1 MKGRFAAMAGEGA
14 NLKRPMGGLLS
25 RIRQALPRPLSPA
38 NLLATLL
45 VFASAFASLGVLW
58 WFARH
63 GWAIYRLTRGVGDTV
78 FYSADGKP
86 WFPLDEH
93 RRDVPLAEISPH
105 LRHAAVAVEDHR
117 FLQHAGIDPIAFGRA
132 TLENVRE
139 RRIAEGGSTLTQQL
153 ARTLFLTNRRTW
165 GRKAKEAALA
175 LMLERVLTKDQ
186 ILELYLNRVYLSGGV
201 YGVEAMSRNLFVK
214 PAKDLTLAESALVVG
229 LIQAPSALAPWWNW
243 DAALQRSHVVLLRMR
258 QEGYITAAEEKA
270 ARRARFRI
278 TSKPRLADNRS
289 GYAKE
294 YLRQLFRDRVG
305 RDNPPEWKVR
315 TTFSP
320 ALQRA
325 AEQAVADGLRALR
338 VSGLQAALV
347 ALDAETGDVLAM
359 VGGSDYG
366 ATPFNRAVRGR
377 RQPGSAF
384 KPFVYAA
391 ALDRGLSPVSVLTGL
406 NDVAAGGEQE
416 WTPRNEGEDGPATQT
431 LREALLESNNQAA
444 AALQQRIGSGRVLEV
459 ASAAG
464 LRGLPDVPSLALGT
478 GLVSPLD
485 LTAAYAVFP
494 SGGYAVEPR
503 GLVRATDRDGD
514 LAFEVPP
521 ERKRVLSP
529 EAAFQTLSMLRDVI
543 DLGTASTAR
552 SMGLRIPAAG
562 KTGTTDDFKDAWFV
576 GFSSSLVAGVW
587 VGFDQPRPIG
597 RKAYGAR
604 VALPIWVE
612 FMRRASRVV
621 RASEF
626 EPPPGLRERELCRLS
641 YLRPL
646 EGCPTYVE
654 YFKEDD
660 AVPRRMCTL
669 HQGSL
674 KEEARRAVG
683 EVLGALGRRLRRI
696 LER

>member
-1 MKGRFAAMAGEGA
+1 
-14 NLKRPMGGLLS
+14 MGGLLF
-25 RIRQALPRPLSPA
+25 RVRQSLPRPFSPA
-38 NLLATLL
+38 NLLAALL
-45 VFASAFASLGVLW
+45 IFTSAFVSLGVLW
-58 WFARH
+58 WFGRH

-93 RRDVPLAEISPH
+93 RRDVPLADISPH
-105 LRHAAVAVEDHR
+105 LRNAVVAVEDHR
-117 FLQHAGIDPIAFGRA
+117 FRQHSGIDPIAFGRA
-132 TLENVRE
+132 MFQNLRE

-153 ARTLFLTNRRTW
+153 ARTLFLSNRRTW

-175 LMLERVLTKDQ
+175 LMLERMLKKDQ
-186 ILELYLNRVYLSGGV
+186 ILELYLNRVYLSGGL

-214 PAKDLTLAESALVVG
+214 PARSVTIAEAALIAG

-258 QEGYITAAEEKA
+258 EEGYITAEQEKA

-278 TSKPRLADNRS
+278 TSKPRVADNRS

-325 AEQAVADGLRALR
+325 AEQAVSDGLRAL
-338 VSGLQAALV
+338 GIKDLQAALV
-347 ALDAETGDVLAM
+347 ALDPRTGDVLAM

-366 ATPFNRAVRGR
+366 ATPFNRAVRSR

-391 ALDRGLSPVSVLTGL
+391 ALERGLSPASVLTDL
-406 NDVAAGGEQE
+406 SHVAVVGEQE
-416 WTPRNEGEDGPATQT
+416 WTPRNEGENGPDTQT

-444 AALQQRIGSGRVLEV
+444 VALQQRIGSGRVLEV
-459 ASAAG
+459 ASDAG

-478 GLVSPLD
+478 GLVTPLD

-494 SGGYAVEPR
+494 SGGYAVRPR
-503 GLVRATDRDGD
+503 GLVRATDGDGD
-514 LAFEVPP
+514 VAFEV
-521 ERKRVLSP
+521 EVEKRRVLSE
-529 EAAFQTLSMLRDVI
+529 EAAFQTLSMLRDVVDI
-543 DLGTASTAR
+543 GTASTAR
-552 SMGLRIPAAG
+552 SMGLRLPAGG

-576 GFSSSLVAGVW
+576 GFSSSVVAGVW

-612 FMRRASRVV
+612 FMRKASGVV
-621 RASEF
+621 RAREF
-626 EPPPGLRERELCRLS
+626 EPPPGLRERELCRIS

-660 AVPRRMCTL
+660 GMPSRMCPL
-669 HQGSL
+669 HEGNL
-674 KEEARRAVG
+674 KEEARRALG

-696 LER
+696 FER

>member
-1 MKGRFAAMAGEGA
+1 
-14 NLKRPMGGLLS
+14 MGGVLARARKAAPFPRCARDVLAALL
-25 RIRQALPRPLSPA
+25 I
-38 NLLATLL
+38 
-45 VFASAFASLGVLW
+45 FGSAFLSLGVLW
-58 WFARH
+58 WVGRH
-63 GWAIYRLTRGVGDTV
+63 GWAIHRLTRGVGDTV
-78 FYSADGKP
+78 FYSADGRP

-93 RRDVPLAEISPH
+93 RRDVALAQISPH
-105 LRHAAVAVEDHR
+105 LRHAVVAVEDHR
-117 FLQHAGIDPIAFGRA
+117 FRQHSGIDPIAFGRA
-132 TLENVRE
+132 MVQNLRE

-153 ARTLFLTNRRTW
+153 ARTLFLSNRRTW

-175 LMLERVLTKDQ
+175 LMLERMLKKDQ
-186 ILELYLNRVYLSGGV
+186 ILELYLNRVYLSGGL

-214 PAKDLTLAESALVVG
+214 PAKNVTLAEAALIAG

-258 QEGYITAAEEKA
+258 EEGYITAEQEKA
-270 ARRARFRI
+270 ARRAKFRI
-278 TSKPRLADNRS
+278 TSRPRAADNRS

-305 RDNPPEWKVR
+305 RDNPPDWKVR

-325 AEQAVADGLRALR
+325 AEQAVADGLRALG
-338 VSGLQAALV
+338 VKGLQAALV
-347 ALDAETGDVLAM
+347 ALDPETGDVLAM

-366 ATPFNRAVRGR
+366 ATPYNRAVRSR

-391 ALDRGLSPVSVLTGL
+391 ALERGLSPASVLTGL
-406 NDVAAGGEQE
+406 REVAVAGEQE
-416 WTPRNEGEDGPATQT
+416 WTPRNEGENGPDSQT
-431 LREALLESNNQAA
+431 LREALFESNNQAA
-444 AALQQRIGSGRVLEV
+444 VALQQRIGSGRVLAV
-459 ASAAG
+459 AGDAG

-478 GLVSPLD
+478 GLVTPLD

-494 SGGYAVEPR
+494 SGGYAVKPR
-503 GLVRATDRDGD
+503 GLVRATDGDGD
-514 LAFEVPP
+514 VAFEV
-521 ERKRVLSP
+521 EVQTKRVLS
-529 EAAFQTLSMLRDVI
+529 EETAFQALSMLRDVV

-612 FMRRASRVV
+612 FMRKASGVARA
-621 RASEF
+621 AEF
-626 EPPPGLRERELCRLS
+626 EPPPGLRETELCRIS

-660 AVPRRMCTL
+660 AAPRRMCPL
-669 HQGSL
+669 HEGSL
-674 KEEARRAVG
+674 KEQARRALG

-696 LER
+696 FER

>member
-1 MKGRFAAMAGEGA
+1 
-14 NLKRPMGGLLS
+14 MGGLQS
-25 RIRQALPRPLSPA
+25 GFRRALARPRSIPDWIA
-38 NLLATLL
+38 ALLI
-45 VFASAFASLGVLW
+45 FGSAFAAISVTW
-58 WFARH
+58 WFGRH

-78 FYSADGKP
+78 FYTADGRP

-93 RRDVPLAEISPH
+93 RRDVKLQEISPH
-105 LRHAAVAVEDHR
+105 LRNAAVAVEDHR
-117 FLQHAGIDPIAFGRA
+117 FRRHAGLDPIAFARA
-132 TLENVRE
+132 MARNLRQ

-175 LMLERVLTKDQ
+175 LVLEQMLTKDQ

-201 YGVEAMSRNLFVK
+201 YGVEAMSRKLFVK
-214 PAKDLTLAESALVVG
+214 SAKSLSLAESALIAG
-229 LIQAPSALAPWWNW
+229 LIQAPSALSPWWNW

-258 QEGYITAAEEKA
+258 EEGYITAVQEKA

-278 TSKPRLADNRS
+278 TSKPAAADTRS

-305 RDNPPEWKVR
+305 RDNPPDWQVH
-315 TTFSP
+315 TTFVP
-320 ALQRA
+320 GVQQA
-325 AEQAVADGLRALR
+325 AEQALADGLRALGVR
-338 VSGLQAALV
+338 GLQAALV
-347 ALDAETGDVLAM
+347 AMDPRTGNVLAM

-366 ATPFNRAVRGR
+366 ATPFNRAVRSR

-391 ALDRGLSPVSVLTGL
+391 ALERGLSPVSVLTGL
-406 NDVAAGGEQE
+406 NSVKVIGEQE
-416 WTPRNEGEDGPATQT
+416 WTPRNEGEDGPDEQT

-444 AALQQRIGSGRVLEV
+444 VALQQRIGSGRVLSV
-459 ASAAG
+459 ASEAG
-464 LRGLPDVPSLALGT
+464 IHDLPNVPSLALGT
-478 GLVSPLD
+478 GLVTPLE

-494 SGGYAVEPR
+494 SGGHAVRPR
-503 GLVRATDRDGD
+503 GIVRALDRDED
-514 LAFEVPP
+514 VAFEVAV
-521 ERKRVLSP
+521 EGRRVLSE
-529 EAAFQTLSMLRDVI
+529 EAAFQTLSMLRDVV

-612 FMRRASRVV
+612 FMRRASRFVP
-621 RASEF
+621 AGEF
-626 EPPPGLRERELCRLS
+626 EPPPGVEPREMCRIS
-641 YLRPL
+641 YVRPL
-646 EGCPTYVE
+646 HGCPTYVE
-654 YFKEDD
+654 YFKDGDE
-660 AVPRRMCTL
+660 VPRRLCPIHEGTL
-669 HQGSL
+669 KQ
-674 KEEARRAVG
+674 EARRALDQ
-683 EVLGALGRRLRRI
+683 VLGALARRLRRI
-696 LER
+696 FER